1 MCVGLPMQVIE
12 SAPGQTLP
20 AGWVRVAGRG
30 EERAVDTALVGACAP
45 GEWVLVFLDRVQE
58 RLDARRAAEIDA
70 TLDLVAGAMRGLLPV
85 DAAAA
90 FALPSAMDAAA
101 LAALI
106 GAPAPALP
114 PRSATTS
121 TTSTNTEPPR

>member
-70 TLDLVAGAMRGLLPV
+70 TLDLVAGAMRGLPV

-90 FALPSAMDAAA
+90 FTLPSAMDAAT
-101 LAALI
+101 LAALT
-106 GAPAPALP
+106 GAPVPAPALSP
-114 PRSATTS
+114 LS
-121 TTSTNTEPPR
+121 STNTELPR

>member
-1 MCVGLPMQVIE
+1 MCVGLPMQVIAP
-12 SAPGQTLP
+12 APGQTLP

-70 TLDLVAGAMRGLLPV
+70 TLDLVAGVMGGLWN
-85 DAAAA
+85 
-90 FALPSAMDAAA
+90 AL
-101 LAALI
+101 
-106 GAPAPALP
+106 
-114 PRSATTS
+114 SATAV
-121 TTSTNTEPPR
+121 RLAIAILVYGG